1 VRAIVSRFRPRRLGL
16 RSRITLT
23 FTLGAFALSLL
34 LAGTTYALT
43 RSTLVRQ
50 RDSAI
55 VRQTYQNARIV
66 QNELESDPTSVLGI
80 ITGMQLPSTSRPAL
94 NFRGAWTSLTSE
106 FGESAIPD
114 ELKTRVMRDLTPARM
129 ITTVHGKPALTVGV
143 PLPLVGA
150 SYFEIVS
157 LDELQNTLNSVG
169 VSLIGA
175 TVLTTSLGVLLGIW
189 ASRRAVR
196 PLAEAALAAKAI
208 AGGRLDTRLESTDD
222 KDLRELSTAFNDMA
236 AALQLRVE
244 RDARFASDV
253 SHELRSPLMTLSASI
268 EVLQARRDE
277 MPERAATALDLLV
290 ADVARFQ
297 NLVEDL
303 LEISRFDAGAVRL
316 VREDL
321 MVAEFVRQAVSVSS
335 VRDAPVKVSEKAES
349 LAIQAD
355 KRRLARVVA
364 NLIDNARIHGAPTGG
379 ADQDDPTYGVE
390 VEVSEPPGDPDP
402 VSHVWISVS
411 DHGQGVPREE
421 RPFVFERFSR
431 GSGAGRR
438 GSMDGAG
445 LGLAL
450 VDEHVRLHGGR
461 VWVEDRADG
470 QSGARF
476 IIELP
481 AEEV

>member
-1 VRAIVSRFRPRRLGL
+1 VSSFLARFRPRRLGL

-23 FTLGAFALSLL
+23 FTLGAFALSIL
-34 LAGTTYALT
+34 LAGTTYGLT

-50 RDSAI
+50 RDSSI
-55 VRQTYQNARIV
+55 LRQTYQNARIV
-66 QNELESDPTSVLGI
+66 QNELESDPTSVQGI
-80 ITGMQLPSTSRPAL
+80 LTGLQLPSTSRPAL
-94 NFRGAWTSLTSE
+94 NFRGAWTSLTAE
-106 FGESAIPD
+106 YGEAALPD
-114 ELKTRVMRDLTPARM
+114 ALKTRVMRDLTPSRM
-129 ITTVHGKPALTVGV
+129 ISTVHGKPALTVGV
-143 PLPLVGA
+143 PLPTVGA

-157 LDELQNTLNSVG
+157 LDELQSTLNSVG

-175 TVLTTSLGVLLGIW
+175 TVLTTSLGVMLGIW
-189 ASRRAVR
+189 ASRRSVR
-196 PLAEAALAAKAI
+196 PLADAALAAKAI

-321 MVAEFVRQAVSVSS
+321 LVAEFVRQAVSVSS
-335 VRDAPVKVSEKAES
+335 VRDAPVKVSEKAE
-349 LAIQAD
+349 LLIIKAD
-355 KRRLARVVA
+355 KRRLARVIA
-364 NLIDNARIHGAPTGG
+364 NLIDNARIHGGPTAG
-379 ADQDDPTYGVE
+379 AEDDPTFGVE
-390 VEVSEPPGDPDP
+390 VEVSEPPGDADP
-402 VSHVWISVS
+402 VAHVWISVS
-411 DHGQGVPREE
+411 DHGPGVPRDE

-431 GSGAGRR
+431 GGGAGRR
-438 GSMDGAG
+438 GSMEGAG

-470 QSGARF
+470 EAGARF

-481 AEEV
+481 AEEL

>member
-1 VRAIVSRFRPRRLGL
+1 MSSFLARFRPRRLGL

-50 RDSAI
+50 RDSSI
-55 VRQTYQNARIV
+55 LRQTYQNARIV
-66 QNELESDPTSVLGI
+66 QNELESDPTSVQGI
-80 ITGMQLPSTSRPAL
+80 LTGLQLPSTSRPAL
-94 NFRGAWTSLTSE
+94 NFRGAWTSLTAE
-106 FGESAIPD
+106 YGEAALPD
-114 ELKTRVMRDLTPARM
+114 TLKARVMRDQTPARM
-129 ITTVHGKPALTVGV
+129 ISTVHGKPALTVGV
-143 PLPLVGA
+143 PLTSVGA

-157 LDELQNTLNSVG
+157 LDELQNTHNSVG

-196 PLAEAALAAKAI
+196 PLADAALAAKAI

-268 EVLQARRDE
+268 EVLQGRRDE

-321 MVAEFVRQAVSVSS
+321 LVAEFVRQAVSVSS

-349 LAIQAD
+349 LLIKAD
-355 KRRLARVVA
+355 KRRLARVIA
-364 NLIDNARIHGAPTGG
+364 NLIDNARIHGVPAAG
-379 ADQDDPTYGVE
+379 AEDDPTFGVE

-411 DHGQGVPREE
+411 DHGPGVPREE

-431 GSGAGRR
+431 GGGAGRR
-438 GSMDGAG
+438 GSMEGAG

-470 QSGARF
+470 ETGARF

-481 AEEV
+481 AEEL

>member
-1 VRAIVSRFRPRRLGL
+1 VSSFLARFRPRQLGL

-34 LAGTTYALT
+34 LAGTTYGLT

-50 RDSAI
+50 RDSSI
-55 VRQTYQNARIV
+55 LRQTYQNARIV
-66 QNELESDPTSVLGI
+66 QNELESDPTSVQGI
-80 ITGMQLPSTSRPAL
+80 LTGLQLPSTSRPAL
-94 NFRGAWTSLTSE
+94 NFRGAWTSLTAE
-106 FGESAIPD
+106 FGEAALPD
-114 ELKTRVMRDLTPARM
+114 SLKTRVMRDLTPARM

-143 PLPLVGA
+143 PLPTVSA

-157 LDELQNTLNSVG
+157 LDELQSTLNSVG

-189 ASRRAVR
+189 ASRRSVR
-196 PLAEAALAAKAI
+196 PLADAALAAKAI
-208 AGGRLDTRLESTDD
+208 AGGRLDTRLETTDD

-268 EVLQARRDE
+268 EVLKARRDE
-277 MPERAATALDLLV
+277 MPERAQTALDLLV

-321 MVAEFVRQAVSVSS
+321 LVAEFVRQAVSVSS
-335 VRDAPVKVSEKAES
+335 VRDAPVKVTEKAES
-349 LAIQAD
+349 LIIKAD
-355 KRRLARVVA
+355 KRRLARVIA
-364 NLIDNARIHGAPTGG
+364 NLIDNARIHGAPGLG
-379 ADQDDPTYGVE
+379 EDDPTCGVE
-390 VEVSEPPGDPDP
+390 VEVSEPPGDSDP
-402 VSHVWISVS
+402 VAHVWISVS
-411 DHGQGVPREE
+411 DHGPGVPRDE

-431 GSGAGRR
+431 GGGAGRR
-438 GSMDGAG
+438 GSMEGAG

-461 VWVEDRADG
+461 VWVEDRADSE
-470 QSGARF
+470 SGARF

-481 AEEV
+481 AEEI

>member
-1 VRAIVSRFRPRRLGL
+1 MPSFLARFRPRRLGL

-23 FTLGAFALSLL
+23 FTLGAFALSIL
-34 LAGTTYALT
+34 LAGTTYGLT

-50 RDSAI
+50 RDSSI
-55 VRQTYQNARIV
+55 LRQTYQNARIV
-66 QNELESDPTSVLGI
+66 QNELESDPTSVQGI
-80 ITGMQLPSTSRPAL
+80 LTGLQLPSASRPAL
-94 NFRGAWTSLTSE
+94 NFRGAWTSLTAE
-106 FGESAIPD
+106 YGEAALPD
-114 ELKTRVMRDLTPARM
+114 ALKTRVMRDLTPSRM
-129 ITTVHGKPALTVGV
+129 ISTVHGKPALTVGV
-143 PLPLVGA
+143 PLPTVGA

-157 LDELQNTLNSVG
+157 LDELQSTLNSVG

-189 ASRRAVR
+189 ASRRSVR
-196 PLAEAALAAKAI
+196 PLADAALAAKAI

-277 MPERAATALDLLV
+277 MPERAAPALDLLV

-321 MVAEFVRQAVSVSS
+321 LVAEFVRQAVSVSS
-335 VRDAPVKVSEKAES
+335 VRDAPVKVSEKAE
-349 LAIQAD
+349 LLIIKAD
-355 KRRLARVVA
+355 KRRLARVIA
-364 NLIDNARIHGAPTGG
+364 NLIDNARIHGAPAAG
-379 ADQDDPTYGVE
+379 AEEDPTFGVE
-390 VEVSEPPGDPDP
+390 VEVNEPPGDADP
-402 VSHVWISVS
+402 VAHVWISVS
-411 DHGQGVPREE
+411 DHGPGVPRDE

-431 GSGAGRR
+431 GGGAGRR

-470 QSGARF
+470 ETGARF

-481 AEEV
+481 AEEL

>member
-1 VRAIVSRFRPRRLGL
+1 
-16 RSRITLT
+16 
-23 FTLGAFALSLL
+23 
-34 LAGTTYALT
+34 
-43 RSTLVRQ
+43 
-50 RDSAI
+50 
-55 VRQTYQNARIV
+55 
-66 QNELESDPTSVLGI
+66 
-80 ITGMQLPSTSRPAL
+80 
-94 NFRGAWTSLTSE
+94 
-106 FGESAIPD
+106 
-114 ELKTRVMRDLTPARM
+114 
-129 ITTVHGKPALTVGV
+129 
-143 PLPLVGA
+143 
-150 SYFEIVS
+150 
-157 LDELQNTLNSVG
+157 
-169 VSLIGA
+169 
-175 TVLTTSLGVLLGIW
+175 
-189 ASRRAVR
+189 
-196 PLAEAALAAKAI
+196 
-208 AGGRLDTRLESTDD
+208 
-222 KDLRELSTAFNDMA
+222 
-236 AALQLRVE
+236 
-244 RDARFASDV
+244 
-253 SHELRSPLMTLSASI
+253 
-268 EVLQARRDE
+268 
-277 MPERAATALDLLV
+277 
-290 ADVARFQ
+290 
-297 NLVEDL
+297 LVEDL

-321 MVAEFVRQAVSVSS
+321 LVAEFVRQAVSVSS

-349 LAIQAD
+349 LAIRAD

-364 NLIDNARIHGAPTGG
+364 NLIDNARIHGAPVGG
-379 ADQDDPTYGVE
+379 GEEDATCGVE

-470 QSGARF
+470 EPGARF

>member
-1 VRAIVSRFRPRRLGL
+1 VSSFLARFRPRRLGL

-34 LAGTTYALT
+34 LAGTTYGLT

-50 RDSAI
+50 RDSSI
-55 VRQTYQNARIV
+55 LRQTYQNARIV
-66 QNELESDPTSVLGI
+66 QNELESDPTSVQGI
-80 ITGMQLPSTSRPAL
+80 LTGLQLPSTSRPAL
-94 NFRGAWTSLTSE
+94 NFRGAWTSLTAE
-106 FGESAIPD
+106 YGEAALSD
-114 ELKTRVMRDLTPARM
+114 SLKTRVMRDLTPARM
-129 ITTVHGKPALTVGV
+129 INTVHGKPALTVGV
-143 PLPLVGA
+143 PLPTVGA

-157 LDELQNTLNSVG
+157 LDELQSTLNSVG

-189 ASRRAVR
+189 ASRRSVR
-196 PLAEAALAAKAI
+196 PLADAALAAKAI
-208 AGGRLDTRLESTDD
+208 AGGRLDTRLETTDD

-268 EVLQARRDE
+268 EVLQGRRYE
-277 MPERAATALDLLV
+277 MPERAQTALDLLV

-321 MVAEFVRQAVSVSS
+321 LVAEFVRQAVSVSS

-349 LAIQAD
+349 LIIKAD
-355 KRRLARVVA
+355 KRRLARVIA
-364 NLIDNARIHGAPTGG
+364 NLIDNARIHGIPVSG
-379 ADQDDPTYGVE
+379 AEDDPTFGVE

-402 VSHVWISVS
+402 VAHVWISVS
-411 DHGQGVPREE
+411 DHGPGVPRDE

-431 GSGAGRR
+431 GGGAGRR
-438 GSMDGAG
+438 GSMEGAG

-461 VWVEDRADG
+461 VWVEERADG
-470 QSGARF
+470 ESGARF
-476 IIELP
+476 TIELP

>member
-1 VRAIVSRFRPRRLGL
+1 VGAFLARFRPRRLGL

-34 LAGTTYALT
+34 LAATTYGLT

-50 RDSAI
+50 RDTSI
-55 VRQTYQNARIV
+55 LRQAYQNARIT
-66 QNELESDPTSVLGI
+66 QNELESDPTSVQGVLARLQ
-80 ITGMQLPSTSRPAL
+80 TPTSSRPIL
-94 NFRGAWTSLTSE
+94 FFRGEWTPLTSE
-106 FGESAIPD
+106 YGESAIP
-114 ELKTRVMRDLTPARM
+114 EALKQRVRDDAVPSRM
-129 ITTVHGKPALTVGV
+129 IATVRGKPALAVGI
-143 PLPLVGA
+143 PLPSVGA

-157 LDELQNTLNSVG
+157 LQELQSTLNSVG
-169 VSLIGA
+169 VSLLGA
-175 TVLTTSLGVLLGIW
+175 TVLTTSLGVLLGVW

-196 PLAEAALAAKAI
+196 PLADAAQAAKAI

-244 RDARFASDV
+244 NDARFASDV
-253 SHELRSPLMTLSASI
+253 SHELRSPLTTLSASI
-268 EVLQARRDE
+268 AVLQSRRDE
-277 MPERAATALDLLV
+277 MPERAVAALDLLV

-297 NLVEDL
+297 SLVEDL

-321 MVAEFVRQAVSVSS
+321 LVAEFVRQAISVSS
-335 VRDAPVKVSEKAES
+335 VRDAPVKVSEKAE
-349 LAIQAD
+349 LLIIRAD
-355 KRRLARVVA
+355 KRRLARVIA
-364 NLIDNARIHGAPTGG
+364 NLVDNARIHGPGPAN
-379 ADQDDPTYGVE
+379 ADTDDPTFGLE
-390 VEVSEPPGDPDP
+390 VEVSEPPGDSEP
-402 VSHVWISVS
+402 VAHVWISVA
-411 DHGQGVPREE
+411 DHGPGVLPEE
-421 RPFVFERFSR
+421 RQLVFERFSR
-431 GSGAGRR
+431 GGGAGRR
-438 GSMDGAG
+438 GAMEGAG

-470 QSGARF
+470 QPGARF

-481 AEEV
+481 AEEA

>member
-1 VRAIVSRFRPRRLGL
+1 MSSFLARFRPRRLGL

-34 LAGTTYALT
+34 LAGTTYGLT

-50 RDSAI
+50 RDSSI
-55 VRQTYQNARIV
+55 LRQTYQNARIV
-66 QNELESDPTSVLGI
+66 QNELESDPTSVQGI
-80 ITGMQLPSTSRPAL
+80 LTGLQLPSTSRPAL
-94 NFRGAWTSLTSE
+94 NFRGAWTSLTAE
-106 FGESAIPD
+106 YGEAALPD
-114 ELKTRVMRDLTPARM
+114 ALKTRVMRDQTPARM
-129 ITTVHGKPALTVGV
+129 ISTVHGKPALTVGV
-143 PLPLVGA
+143 PLTTVGA

-196 PLAEAALAAKAI
+196 PLADAALAAKAI

-268 EVLQARRDE
+268 EVLQARRDD

-321 MVAEFVRQAVSVSS
+321 LVAEFVRQAVSVSS

-349 LAIQAD
+349 RLIKAD
-355 KRRLARVVA
+355 KRRLARVIA
-364 NLIDNARIHGAPTGG
+364 NLIDNARIHGAPSTG
-379 ADQDDPTYGVE
+379 AEDDPTFGVE

-402 VSHVWISVS
+402 VAHVWISVS
-411 DHGQGVPREE
+411 DHGPGVPREE

-431 GSGAGRR
+431 GGGAGRR
-438 GSMDGAG
+438 GSMEGAG

-461 VWVEDRADG
+461 VWVEDRVDG
-470 QSGARF
+470 ESGARF

-481 AEEV
+481 AEEL

>member
-1 VRAIVSRFRPRRLGL
+1 MTSFLARFRPRRLGL
-16 RSRITLT
+16 RARITLT
-23 FTLGAFALSLL
+23 FTLGAFALSIL
-34 LAGTTYALT
+34 LAGTTYGLT

-50 RDSAI
+50 RDSSI
-55 VRQTYQNARIV
+55 LRQTYQNARIV
-66 QNELESDPTSVLGI
+66 QNELESDPTSVQGI
-80 ITGMQLPSTSRPAL
+80 LTGLQLPSASRPAL
-94 NFRGAWTSLTSE
+94 NFRGAWTSLTAE
-106 FGESAIPD
+106 YGEAALPD
-114 ELKTRVMRDLTPARM
+114 ALKTRVMRDLTPSRM
-129 ITTVHGKPALTVGV
+129 ISTVHGKPALTVGV
-143 PLPLVGA
+143 PLPTVGA

-157 LDELQNTLNSVG
+157 LDELQSTLNSVG

-196 PLAEAALAAKAI
+196 PLADAALAAKAI

-321 MVAEFVRQAVSVSS
+321 LVAEFVRQAVSVSS
-335 VRDAPVKVSEKAES
+335 VRDAPVKVSEKAE
-349 LAIQAD
+349 LLIIKAD
-355 KRRLARVVA
+355 KRRLARVIA
-364 NLIDNARIHGAPTGG
+364 NLIDNARIHGAPAAG
-379 ADQDDPTYGVE
+379 AEEDPTVGVE
-390 VEVSEPPGDPDP
+390 VEVNEPPGDADP
-402 VSHVWISVS
+402 VAHVWISVS
-411 DHGQGVPREE
+411 DHGPGVPRDE

-431 GSGAGRR
+431 GGGAGRR
-438 GSMDGAG
+438 GSMEGAG

-470 QSGARF
+470 EAGARF

-481 AEEV
+481 AEEL

>member
-1 VRAIVSRFRPRRLGL
+1 MSSFLARFRPRRLGL

-50 RDSAI
+50 RDSSI
-55 VRQTYQNARIV
+55 LRQTYQNARIV
-66 QNELESDPTSVLGI
+66 QNELESDPTSVQGI
-80 ITGMQLPSTSRPAL
+80 LTGLQLPSTSRPAL
-94 NFRGAWTSLTSE
+94 NFRGAWTSLTAE
-106 FGESAIPD
+106 YGEAALPD
-114 ELKTRVMRDLTPARM
+114 ALKTRVTRDLTPARM
-129 ITTVHGKPALTVGV
+129 ISTVHGKPALTVGV
-143 PLPLVGA
+143 PLTTVGA

-196 PLAEAALAAKAI
+196 PLADAALAAKAI

-268 EVLQARRDE
+268 EVLQGRRDE

-321 MVAEFVRQAVSVSS
+321 LVAEFVRQAVSVSS

-349 LAIQAD
+349 LLIKAD
-355 KRRLARVVA
+355 KRRLARVIA
-364 NLIDNARIHGAPTGG
+364 NLIDNARIHGGPAPG
-379 ADQDDPTYGVE
+379 ADHDPTFGVE

-402 VSHVWISVS
+402 VAHGWISVS
-411 DHGQGVPREE
+411 DHGPGVPREE

-431 GSGAGRR
+431 GGGAGRR
-438 GSMDGAG
+438 GSMEGAG

-461 VWVEDRADG
+461 VWVEDRVDG
-470 QSGARF
+470 ESGARF
-476 IIELP
+476 IIELL
-481 AEEV
+481 AEEL

>member
-1 VRAIVSRFRPRRLGL
+1 MSSFLARFRPRRLGL

-34 LAGTTYALT
+34 LAGTTYGLT

-50 RDSAI
+50 RDSSI
-55 VRQTYQNARIV
+55 LRQTYQNARIV
-66 QNELESDPTSVLGI
+66 QNELESDPTSVQGI
-80 ITGMQLPSTSRPAL
+80 LTGLQLPSTSRPAL
-94 NFRGAWTSLTSE
+94 NFRGAWTSLTAE
-106 FGESAIPD
+106 YGEAALPD
-114 ELKTRVMRDLTPARM
+114 ALKTRVTRDQTPARM

-143 PLPLVGA
+143 PLTTVGA

-196 PLAEAALAAKAI
+196 PLADAALAAKAI

-268 EVLQARRDE
+268 EVLQARRDD

-321 MVAEFVRQAVSVSS
+321 LVAEFVRQAVSVSS

-349 LAIQAD
+349 LLIKAD
-355 KRRLARVVA
+355 KRRLARVIA
-364 NLIDNARIHGAPTGG
+364 NLIDNARIHGAPSTG
-379 ADQDDPTYGVE
+379 AEDDPTFGVE

-402 VSHVWISVS
+402 VAHVWISVS
-411 DHGQGVPREE
+411 DHGPGVPREE

-431 GSGAGRR
+431 GGGAGRR
-438 GSMDGAG
+438 GSMEGAG

-461 VWVEDRADG
+461 VWVEDRVDG
-470 QSGARF
+470 ESGARF

-481 AEEV
+481 AEEL